1 MRKTILTVTAAFM
14 FAVTGVCAN
23 ESSTTFNDNLDLP
36 TISFELSSF
45 CKAIVKGDFDTV
57 KKLIELGEDVNQ
69 KSLGMAPI
77 HFAARY
83 NKTDIL
89 ELLIANGAD
98 VKKRCDKGYTAK
110 KYAELSNATEA
121 LEILKLAMKK

>member
-1 MRKTILTVTAAFM
+1 MKKTILSVAAACM
-14 FAVTGVCAN
+14 VMVAGVSAN
-23 ESSTTFNDNLDLP
+23 ETNNEIVNPLNTSVITAE
-36 TISFELSSF
+36 ISSF
-45 CKAIVKGDFDTV
+45 CKAIVKGDVETV

-69 KSLGMAPI
+69 KSLGLAPI

-83 NKTDIL
+83 NKTEIL
-89 ELLIANGAD
+89 EVLIANGAN
-98 VKKRCDKGYTAK
+98 VKKKCDKGYTAK

>member
-1 MRKTILTVTAAFM
+1 MKKTILTVAGAFM
-14 FAVTGVCAN
+14 LAVTGVCAN
-23 ESSTTFNDNLDLP
+23 ESSTTFNDNLNL
-36 TISFELSSF
+36 TTVSFELSSF